1 MRICIV
7 DTETT
12 SIEKPFAYNIGYM
25 IYDTDEKAI
34 LLREDFIAEQIW
46 HNLELFTTA
55 YYADK
60 REEYI
65 SAMKAQ
71 KCRMEKLG
79 YITQR
84 MKRLFKAYEVQAA
97 FAYNSPFDERV
108 FNFNCE
114 WFKIQNPFD
123 NIPYYD
129 IRGYVHQ
136 FLAFTPDYQAFCDK
150 YKLYTEN
157 GNYSTNAEN
166 VYRFI
171 SQDTEFIEAH
181 TALADCEIELKILL
195 WCIDKGAEFAKA
207 YKVYQSIPRKVEK
220 VLEVKT
226 AEGEKVRFPY
236 RKIVVYK
243 EKDNKTRVILK
254 NPLDKKA

>member
-65 SAMKAQ
+65 SAMKAL

-84 MKRLFKAYEVQAA
+84 MKRIFKAYEVTAA

-108 FNFNCE
+108 FNFNCD

-123 NIPYYD
+123 NIPFYD

>member
-1 MRICIV
+1 MRVCIV

-12 SIEKPFAYNIGYM
+12 SIEKPFAYNIGFT
-25 IYDTDEKAI
+25 IYDTNEKAV
-34 LLREDFIAEQIW
+34 LLREDYVAEQIW

-60 REEYI
+60 REGYI
-65 SAMKAQ
+65 SAMKSQ
-71 KCRMEKLG
+71 KCRLEKLG

-84 MKRLFKAYEVQAA
+84 MKRIIKAYEVTAA

-108 FNFNCE
+108 FNFNCD

-123 NIPYYD
+123 TIPFYD

-136 FLAFTPDYQAFCDK
+136 FMAFTPEYQAFCDEHK
-150 YKLYTEN
+150 YYTEN

-171 SQDTEFIEAH
+171 TQNLEFEEAH
-181 TALADCEIELKILL
+181 TALADCEIELQILL
-195 WCIDKGAEFAKA
+195 WCIDKGAEWNKA
-207 YKVYQSIPRKVEK
+207 YKVYQSVPRKVEK
-220 VLEVKT
+220 ILEVKT

-243 EKDNKTRVILK
+243 EKDNKTRIILK
-254 NPLDKKA
+254 NPLDKQA

>member
-1 MRICIV
+1 MRVCIV

-12 SIEKPFAYNIGYM
+12 SIEKPFAYNIGFT
-25 IYDTDEKAI
+25 IYDTDEKAV
-34 LLREDFIAEQIW
+34 LLREDYVAEQIW

-60 REEYI
+60 REGYV
-65 SAMKAQ
+65 SAMKSQ
-71 KCRMEKLG
+71 KCRLEKLG

-84 MKRLFKAYEVQAA
+84 MKRIIKAYEVTAA

-108 FNFNCE
+108 FNFNCD

-123 NIPYYD
+123 TIPFYD

-136 FLAFTPDYQAFCDK
+136 FMAFTPEYQAFCDK
-150 YKLYTEN
+150 HKYYTEN

-171 SQDTEFIEAH
+171 TQNLEFEEAH
-181 TALADCEIELKILL
+181 TALADCEIELQILL
-195 WCIDKGAEFAKA
+195 WCIDKGAEWNKA
-207 YKVYQSIPRKVEK
+207 YKVYQSVPRKVEK
-220 VLEVKT
+220 ILEVKT
-226 AEGEKVRFPY
+226 ADGERVRFPY
-236 RKIVVYK
+236 RKIVIYK
-243 EKDNKTRVILK
+243 EKDNKTRIILK
-254 NPLDKKA
+254 NPLDKQA

>member
-65 SAMKAQ
+65 SAMKAL

-84 MKRLFKAYEVQAA
+84 MKRIFKAYEVTAA

-108 FNFNCE
+108 FNFNCD

-123 NIPYYD
+123 NIPFYD

-150 YKLYTEN
+150 HKLYTEN

>member
-34 LLREDFIAEQIW
+34 LLREDFVAEQIW

-60 REEYI
+60 REGYI
-65 SAMKAQ
+65 SAMKAL

-84 MKRLFKAYEVQAA
+84 MKRLFKTYEVQAA

-108 FNFNCE
+108 FNFNCD

-136 FLAFTPDYQAFCDK
+136 FLAFTPEYQAFCDK
-150 YKLYTEN
+150 HKLYTEN

-171 SQDTEFIEAH
+171 TQNLEFEEAH
-181 TALADCEIELKILL
+181 TALADCEIELQILL

-243 EKDNKTRVILK
+243 EKDNKTRIILK